1 MKQPTNFRMKS
12 NKTTVI
18 AFAVIVVFGL
28 ILTNL
33 SFLYFS
39 YLNTTFEDENRYYL
53 NELSNQMSSSVA
65 KEIKYNFNYLE
76 ILYMSAVDEKIETFD
91 KFFAVAER
99 EKDLWNFIDVFV
111 VGENGEIYTSQGD
124 EVMGTGQKFISSIID
139 ERVNSVFLASDA
151 NDQRVLIFSK
161 AVDNFS
167 LSGRKIVG
175 ISTLYD
181 LNSFE
186 KNINIDAF
194 DKKAKINIMTPNGTL
209 VVSNV
214 TDVTGV
220 GDHNFFRIAEKSAM
234 QNENQIIQMKNDI
247 RENKFGDVVL
257 EIEGKREYVSYSPIG
272 TEQMYFVVSV
282 LVDVVN
288 AQNKLFMTSTYIFL
302 GFVIFIGL
310 GLAIM
315 LYYRYFKGKKEIER
329 IAFVDSLTKAST
341 TQHFIL
347 SVENHL
353 RLKHNTKHA
362 IVYTNL
368 DKFRIV
374 NELFGREVG
383 NGVLVILNDIF
394 KVSLA
399 DDEMIGRMSADHFI
413 LFLNYTNENELI
425 KRFEEWGNN
434 FSDNLRDNK
443 FEISP
448 PVIDYGVYIVNVDE
462 DPECNCQLMIDRA
475 KFSLSGNQ
483 ISIGTRTHY
492 SIYNPEYNL
501 ELMREKEIEDLME
514 DALKNEEFKV
524 YLQPKYST
532 DTEEMVGAEAL
543 VRWYGKY
550 GMIYPNEFITL
561 FERNGFIL
569 HLDHYIFEQT
579 CKLINRWIEEG
590 KEIVKIS
597 VNLSQLNFEK
607 ANFLDDYISILQKY
621 KVPSKY
627 IEFEITESA
636 IYNDTHRIMEF
647 ISRIHELGI
656 SCSVDDFGSGYSSL
670 NRLKEI
676 QADTLKI
683 DGIFFKVSD
692 EENKRAYSIVRS
704 IIEMAKNLNM
714 TTVAEGVESREQ
726 VDLLKSMGC
735 DLIQGYYF
743 AKPMAVEDFD
753 EQYNKK

>member
-1 MKQPTNFRMKS
+1 MKQPNNFRIKT

-18 AFAVIVVFGL
+18 ALAVIVVFGL
-28 ILTNL
+28 ILTGI
-33 SFLYFS
+33 SFMYFS
-39 YLNTTFEDENRYYL
+39 YLNTTFEKENRYYL

-76 ILYMSAVDEKIETFD
+76 ILYMSAIDENIETFD
-91 KFFAVAER
+91 KFFAIAER

-111 VGENGEIYTSQGD
+111 IGENGEIYTSEGD
-124 EVMGTGQKFISSIID
+124 EVIGTGQKFISSTVD
-139 ERVNSVFLASDA
+139 ERVNSVYLASDA

-161 AVDNFS
+161 AIDDLLLN
-167 LSGRKIVG
+167 GRKIVG
-175 ISTLYD
+175 ISTVYD
-181 LNSFE
+181 LNIFE

-194 DKKAKINIMTPNGTL
+194 DKMAKINIMTPNGTL

-220 GDHNFFRIAEKSAM
+220 GDYNFFRMAEKSAT
-234 QNENQIIQMKNDI
+234 QNEESIVQMKEDI
-247 RENKFGDVVL
+247 SENKFGDVIL
-257 EIEGKREYVSYSPIG
+257 EIDGKREYVSYSPIG
-272 TEQMYFVVSV
+272 IEKMYFVVSV
-282 LVDVVN
+282 VVDVVN
-288 AQNKLFMTSTYIFL
+288 AQTKLFMTSTYMFL
-302 GFVIFIGL
+302 GFVIFIGM
-310 GLAIM
+310 GLSIM

-329 IAFVDSLTKAST
+329 IAFVDSLTKTST

-347 SVENHL
+347 SVEKHL
-353 RLKHNTKHA
+353 RFKHNSKHA

-383 NGVLVILNDIF
+383 NGVLVILNAIF
-394 KVSLA
+394 KESLA
-399 DDEMIGRMSADHFI
+399 DDELVGRMSADHFI
-413 LFLNYTNENELI
+413 LFLNYTNESELA
-425 KRFEEWGNN
+425 KRFEEWGNK

-448 PVIDYGVYIVNVDE
+448 PVINYGVYIVNVEE
-462 DPECNCQLMIDRA
+462 DPESNCQLMIDRA

-483 ISIGTRTHY
+483 ISIGTRTRY
-492 SIYNPEYNL
+492 SIYNLEYNL

-514 DALKNEEFKV
+514 DALKNEEFKL

-532 DTEEMVGAEAL
+532 DSEEMVGAEAL
-543 VRWYGKY
+543 VRWHGKY
-550 GMIYPNEFITL
+550 GMIYPNEFISL

-579 CKLINRWIEEG
+579 CKQISRWIEED
-590 KEIVKIS
+590 KKCVKIS

-607 ANFLDDYISILQKY
+607 TNFLDDYISIVQRY
-621 KVPSKY
+621 KVPPEY

-636 IYNDTHRIMEF
+636 IYKDTQRIIEF
-647 ISRIHELGI
+647 INRIHELGI
-656 SCSVDDFGSGYSSL
+656 TCSVDDFGSGYSSL

-683 DGIFFKVSD
+683 DGIFFKVNED
-692 EENKRAYSIVRS
+692 ENKRAYSIVRS
-704 IIEMAKNLNM
+704 IVEMAKNLNM
-714 TTVAEGVESREQ
+714 KTVAEGVESREQ
-726 VDLLKSMGC
+726 VDLLKKMGC

-743 AKPMAVEDFD
+743 AKPMTVKDF
-753 EQYNKK
+753 EERYNKK

>member
-1 MKQPTNFRMKS
+1 MKQPNNFRIKT

-18 AFAVIVVFGL
+18 ALAVIVVFGL
-28 ILTNL
+28 ILTGI
-33 SFLYFS
+33 SFMYFS
-39 YLNTTFEDENRYYL
+39 YLNTTFEKENRYYL

-76 ILYMSAVDEKIETFD
+76 ILYMSAIDENIETFD
-91 KFFAVAER
+91 KFFAIAER

-111 VGENGEIYTSQGD
+111 IGENGEIYTSEGD
-124 EVMGTGQKFISSIID
+124 EVIGTGQKFISSTVD
-139 ERVNSVFLASDA
+139 ERVNSVYLASDS

-161 AVDNFS
+161 AIDDLLLN
-167 LSGRKIVG
+167 GRKIVG
-175 ISTLYD
+175 ISTVYD
-181 LNSFE
+181 LNIFE

-194 DKKAKINIMTPNGTL
+194 DKMAKINIMTPNGTL

-220 GDHNFFRIAEKSAM
+220 GDYNFFRMAEKSAT
-234 QNENQIIQMKNDI
+234 QNEESIVQMKEDI
-247 RENKFGDVVL
+247 SENKFGDVIL
-257 EIEGKREYVSYSPIG
+257 EIDGKREYVSYSPIG
-272 TEQMYFVVSV
+272 IEKMYFVVSV
-282 LVDVVN
+282 VVDVVN
-288 AQNKLFMTSTYIFL
+288 AQTKLFMTSTYMFL
-302 GFVIFIGL
+302 GFVIFIGM
-310 GLAIM
+310 GLSIM

-329 IAFVDSLTKAST
+329 IAFVDSLTKTST

-347 SVENHL
+347 SVEKHL
-353 RLKHNTKHA
+353 RFKHNSRHA

-383 NGVLVILNDIF
+383 NGVLVILNAIF
-394 KVSLA
+394 KESLA
-399 DDEMIGRMSADHFI
+399 DDELIGRMSADHFI
-413 LFLNYTNENELI
+413 LFLNYTNESELA
-425 KRFEEWGNN
+425 KRFEEWGDK
-434 FSDNLRDNK
+434 FSDSLRDNK

-448 PVIDYGVYIVNVDE
+448 PVINYGVYIVNVEE
-462 DPECNCQLMIDRA
+462 DPESNCQLMIDRA

-483 ISIGTRTHY
+483 ISLGTRTRY
-492 SIYNPEYNL
+492 SIYNLEYNL

-514 DALKNEEFKV
+514 DALKNEDFKL

-532 DTEEMVGAEAL
+532 DSEEMVGAEAL
-543 VRWYGKY
+543 VRWHGKY
-550 GMIYPNEFITL
+550 GMIYPNEFISL

-579 CKLINRWIEEG
+579 CKQISRWIEED
-590 KEIVKIS
+590 KKCVKIS

-607 ANFLDDYISILQKY
+607 TNFLDDYIFMIQKY
-621 KVPSKY
+621 KVPTEY

-636 IYNDTHRIMEF
+636 IYKDTQRIINF
-647 ISRIHELGI
+647 INRIHELGI
-656 SCSVDDFGSGYSSL
+656 TCSVDDFGSGYSSL

-683 DGIFFKVSD
+683 DGIFFKIND
-692 EENKRAYSIVRS
+692 DENKRAYSIVRS
-704 IIEMAKNLNM
+704 IVEMAKNLNM
-714 TTVAEGVESREQ
+714 KTVAEGVESREQ
-726 VDLLKSMGC
+726 VDLLKKMGC

-743 AKPMAVEDFD
+743 AKPMTVKDF
-753 EQYNKK
+753 EERYNKK

>member
-1 MKQPTNFRMKS
+1 MKQPNNFRIKT

-18 AFAVIVVFGL
+18 ALAVIVVFGL
-28 ILTNL
+28 ILTGI
-33 SFLYFS
+33 SFMYFS
-39 YLNTTFEDENRYYL
+39 YLNTTFEKENRYYL

-76 ILYMSAVDEKIETFD
+76 ILYMSAIDENIETFD
-91 KFFAVAER
+91 KFFVVAER

-111 VGENGEIYTSQGD
+111 IGENGEIYTSEGD
-124 EVMGTGQKFISSIID
+124 EVIGTGQKFISSTVD
-139 ERVNSVFLASDA
+139 ERVNSVYLASDA

-161 AVDNFS
+161 AIDDLLLN
-167 LSGRKIVG
+167 GRKIVG
-175 ISTLYD
+175 ISTVYD
-181 LNSFE
+181 LNIFE

-194 DKKAKINIMTPNGTL
+194 DKMAKINIMTPNGTL

-220 GDHNFFRIAEKSAM
+220 GDYNFFRMAEKSAN
-234 QNENQIIQMKNDI
+234 QNEESIVQMKEDI
-247 RENKFGDVVL
+247 RENKFGDVIL
-257 EIEGKREYVSYSPIG
+257 EIDGKREYVSYSPIG
-272 TEQMYFVVSV
+272 IEKMYFVVSV

-288 AQNKLFMTSTYIFL
+288 AQTKLFMTSTYMFL
-302 GFVIFIGL
+302 GFVIFIGM
-310 GLAIM
+310 GLSIM
-315 LYYRYFKGKKEIER
+315 LYYRYFEGKKEIER
-329 IAFVDSLTKAST
+329 IAFVDSLTKTST

-347 SVENHL
+347 SVEKHL
-353 RLKHNTKHA
+353 RFKHNSKHA

-383 NGVLVILNDIF
+383 NGVLVILNAIF
-394 KVSLA
+394 KESLA
-399 DDEMIGRMSADHFI
+399 DDELVGRMSADHFI
-413 LFLNYTNENELI
+413 LFLNYTNESELA
-425 KRFEEWGNN
+425 KRFEEWGNK

-448 PVIDYGVYIVNVDE
+448 PVINYGVYIVNVEE
-462 DPECNCQLMIDRA
+462 DPESNCQLMIDRA

-483 ISIGTRTHY
+483 ISIGTRTRY
-492 SIYNPEYNL
+492 SIYNLEYNL

-514 DALKNEEFKV
+514 DALKNEEFKL

-532 DTEEMVGAEAL
+532 DSEEMVGAEAL
-543 VRWYGKY
+543 VRWHGKY
-550 GMIYPNEFITL
+550 GMIYPNEFISL

-579 CKLINRWIEEG
+579 CKQISRWIEED
-590 KEIVKIS
+590 KKCVKIS

-607 ANFLDDYISILQKY
+607 TNFLDDYISIVQRY
-621 KVPSKY
+621 KVPPEY

-636 IYNDTHRIMEF
+636 IYKDTQRIIEF
-647 ISRIHELGI
+647 INRIHELGI
-656 SCSVDDFGSGYSSL
+656 TCSVDDFGSGYSSL

-683 DGIFFKVSD
+683 DGIFFKVNED
-692 EENKRAYSIVRS
+692 ENKRAYSIVRS
-704 IIEMAKNLNM
+704 IVEMAKNLNM
-714 TTVAEGVESREQ
+714 KTVAEGVESREQ
-726 VDLLKSMGC
+726 VDLLKKMGC

-743 AKPMAVEDFD
+743 AKPMTVKDF
-753 EQYNKK
+753 EERYNKK

>member
-1 MKQPTNFRMKS
+1 MKQPNNFRIKT

-18 AFAVIVVFGL
+18 ALAVIVVFGL
-28 ILTNL
+28 ILTGI
-33 SFLYFS
+33 SFMYFS
-39 YLNTTFEDENRYYL
+39 YLNTTFEKENRYYL

-76 ILYMSAVDEKIETFD
+76 ILYMSAIDENIETFD
-91 KFFAVAER
+91 KFFAIAER

-111 VGENGEIYTSQGD
+111 IGENGEIYTSEGD
-124 EVMGTGQKFISSIID
+124 EVIGTGQKFISSTVD
-139 ERVNSVFLASDA
+139 ERVNSVYLASDS

-161 AVDNFS
+161 AIDDLLLN
-167 LSGRKIVG
+167 GRKIVG
-175 ISTLYD
+175 ISTVYD
-181 LNSFE
+181 LNIFE

-194 DKKAKINIMTPNGTL
+194 DKMAKINIMTPNGTL

-220 GDHNFFRIAEKSAM
+220 GDYNFFRMAEKSAN
-234 QNENQIIQMKNDI
+234 QNEESIVQMKEDI
-247 RENKFGDVVL
+247 RENKFGDVIL
-257 EIEGKREYVSYSPIG
+257 EIDGKREYVSYSPIG
-272 TEQMYFVVSV
+272 IEKMYFVVSV

-288 AQNKLFMTSTYIFL
+288 AQTKLFMTSTYMFL
-302 GFVIFIGL
+302 GFVIFIGM
-310 GLAIM
+310 GLSIM

-329 IAFVDSLTKAST
+329 IAFVDSLTKTST

-347 SVENHL
+347 SVEKHL
-353 RLKHNTKHA
+353 RFKHNSKHA

-383 NGVLVILNDIF
+383 NGVLVILNAIF
-394 KVSLA
+394 KESLA
-399 DDEMIGRMSADHFI
+399 DDELIGRMSADHFI
-413 LFLNYTNENELI
+413 LFLNYTNESELA
-425 KRFEEWGNN
+425 KRFEEWGNK

-448 PVIDYGVYIVNVDE
+448 PVINYGVYIVNVEE
-462 DPECNCQLMIDRA
+462 DPESNCQLMIDRA

-483 ISIGTRTHY
+483 ISIGTRTRY
-492 SIYNPEYNL
+492 SIYNLEYNL

-514 DALKNEEFKV
+514 DALKNEEFKL

-532 DTEEMVGAEAL
+532 DSEEMVGAEAL
-543 VRWYGKY
+543 VRWHGKY
-550 GMIYPNEFITL
+550 GMIYPNEFISL

-579 CKLINRWIEEG
+579 CKQISRWIEED
-590 KEIVKIS
+590 KKCVKIS

-607 ANFLDDYISILQKY
+607 TNFLDDYISIVQRY
-621 KVPSKY
+621 KVPPEY

-636 IYNDTHRIMEF
+636 IYKDTQRIIEF
-647 ISRIHELGI
+647 INRIHELGI
-656 SCSVDDFGSGYSSL
+656 TCSVDDFGSGYSSL

-683 DGIFFKVSD
+683 DGIFFKVNED
-692 EENKRAYSIVRS
+692 ENKRAYSIVRS
-704 IIEMAKNLNM
+704 IVEMAKNLNM
-714 TTVAEGVESREQ
+714 KTVAEGVESREQ
-726 VDLLKSMGC
+726 VDLLKKMGC

-743 AKPMAVEDFD
+743 AKPMTVKDF
-753 EQYNKK
+753 EERYNKK